1 MAHALRAWVMNQS
14 KKRLG
19 LVAYGTGLKL
29 GWWLF
34 IFEEKIKIIKSVK
47 ENKDLH
53 KYGNRHIHVGGHYDG
68 IENVFIWERFI
79 TNEINSNFF

>member
-1 MAHALRAWVMNQS
+1 MAHALRTWVINQS
-14 KKRLG
+14 EKDLVSWLTVRALNSVDDYLFLKK
-19 LVAYGTGLKL
+19 
-29 GWWLF
+29 
-34 IFEEKIKIIKSVK
+34 KIKIIKSVK

-79 TNEINSNFF
+79 TN